1 MSNIYENWNIKS
13 IYILKINYNN
23 NNIQTKWNINDE

>member
-13 IYILKINYNN
+13 IYILKINKNN
-23 NNIQTKWNINDE
+23 NDIQTKWNINDE